1 MYDLI
6 DEKLK
11 NYYIIGHK
19 YVFIICLSL
28 SLTFGILSVF
38 YNVALVFLVIFAII
52 TLTFFITWNIN
63 KKMYGKKL
71 LYANGVIT
79 IYNHK
84 NLKINDFKLD
94 TLQKKN
100 IKIAFNEYPKFSYKS
115 CLVLYL
121 NIEPYENMEYRSYWN
136 DPNIVISQNP
146 ELIENINKTIK

>member
-11 NYYIIGHK
+11 NYYIIAHK

-52 TLTFFITWNIN
+52 TLIFFITWNIN

-79 IYNHK
+79 IYDHK

-94 TLQKKN
+94 ALKKKN
-100 IKIAFNEYPKFSYKS
+100 IKIAFNYYPKFCYKN
-115 CLVLYL
+115 CLVLYS

-136 DPNIVISQNP
+136 DPNIVIIQNT
-146 ELIENINKTIK
+146 ELIDNINKQ

>member
-6 DEKLK
+6 EKKLK

-52 TLTFFITWNIN
+52 TLVFFITWNIN
-63 KKMYGKKL
+63 RKKYGKKL
-71 LYANGVIT
+71 LYVNGVIT

-94 TLQKKN
+94 ALKKKYM
-100 IKIAFNEYPKFSYKS
+100 KIAFDECPRFSYKN

-121 NIEPYENMEYRSYWN
+121 NIEPYENMEYRSFWN
-136 DPNIVISQNP
+136 NPNIVIIQNP
-146 ELIENINKTIK
+146 ELIDIINKQ

>member
-6 DEKLK
+6 EKELK
-11 NYYIIGHK
+11 NYYIIAHK
-19 YVFIICLSL
+19 YIFIICLSL
-28 SLTFGILSVF
+28 SLTFGVLSIF

-52 TLTFFITWNIN
+52 TLIFFITWNIN
-63 KKMYGKKL
+63 KKKYGKKL

-94 TLQKKN
+94 SLKKKYM
-100 IKIAFNEYPKFSYKS
+100 KIAFDECPRFSYRN

-121 NIEPYENMEYRSYWN
+121 NIEPYENMEYRSFWN
-136 DPNIVISQNP
+136 NPNIVIIQNP
-146 ELIENINKTIK
+146 ELIDNINKQ